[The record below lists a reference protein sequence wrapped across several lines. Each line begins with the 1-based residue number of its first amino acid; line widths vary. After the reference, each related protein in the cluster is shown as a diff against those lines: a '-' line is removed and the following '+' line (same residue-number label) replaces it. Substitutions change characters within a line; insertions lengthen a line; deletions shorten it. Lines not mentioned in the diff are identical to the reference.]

1 MSMAELAT
9 TRPEARMDGKIAF
22 VTGAGIGMGRTHALL
37 LAARGA
43 TVIVHDK
50 NAPTAER
57 TADEVRKAGGKAQV
71 SVCDVLDVAA
81 IRREVRAAENALG
94 AIDVLV
100 NNAGIHQ
107 ARAVEDITEADMD
120 RMYGINV
127 KGMFFAVQAVVPGM
141 KARKRGRIVNIS
153 SAWGLAG
160 NHTDSHY
167 CASKTAVMGLTKSWA
182 RELHPWNILVN
193 AIAPGMVLTE
203 MTRRNRTEAELKD
216 FCEKLIPLGRLA
228 DPIDLSYAVGYLASE
243 ESGYVTGQVFSPNGG
258 EFIVGY

>member
-1 MSMAELAT
+1 MAELAT
-9 TRPEARMDGKIAF
+9 RRPEARLDGRVAM

-43 TVIVHDK
+43 AVIVQDK
-50 NAPTAER
+50 DGQTAER
-57 TADEVRKAGGKAQV
+57 TAEDVRKAGGTARV
-71 SVCDVLDVAA
+71 SVCDVTDVAA
-81 IRREVRAAENALG
+81 IQREVRTAEAAMG

-107 ARAVEDITEADMD
+107 ARALEDITEADMD
-120 RMYGINV
+120 RMYGVNV
-127 KGMFFAVQAVVPGM
+127 KGMFFATQAALPGM
-141 KARKRGRIVNIS
+141 KARRRGRIVNIS

-167 CASKTAVMGLTKSWA
+167 CASKTAVMGLTKAWA

-203 MTRRNRTEAELKD
+203 MTRINRTDAELQE
-216 FCEKLIPLGRLA
+216 FREKLIPLGRLA
-228 DPIDLSYAVGYLASE
+228 EPVDLSYAVGYLASD